1 MYACALDRFA
11 VQSVGVCDVRELRA
25 LCGLYLLASVQA
37 EAKRAEKTVLA
48 LELLVDWEEKQH
60 NLEMQAKEEKV
71 VRAFLPSPARIAFPP
86 HPLSANSFSCVPLS
100 CTAIPDACRS
110 HAHVCHVVQD
120 RKGFNVAGLDSN
132 HSHFILVEDE
142 SYRKGA
148 GFGCDLSTMRSTRVM
163 VMAVS
168 VACKRHRRCAALMM
182 LDHARFNARASP
194 AAI

>member
-1 MYACALDRFA
+1 MF
-11 VQSVGVCDVRELRA
+11 E
-25 LCGLYLLASVQA
+25 
-37 EAKRAEKTVLA
+37 
-48 LELLVDWEEKQH
+48 
-60 NLEMQAKEEKV
+60 
-71 VRAFLPSPARIAFPP
+71 PSFP
-86 HPLSANSFSCVPLS
+86 HPQESLSHH
-100 CTAIPDACRS
+100 IRS
-110 HAHVCHVVQD
+110 PPTRFPVYLYPAPPYQMPVAHTHMFVTLVQD

-148 GFGCDLSTMRSTRVM
+148 GFGCDLSTVRSTRVM